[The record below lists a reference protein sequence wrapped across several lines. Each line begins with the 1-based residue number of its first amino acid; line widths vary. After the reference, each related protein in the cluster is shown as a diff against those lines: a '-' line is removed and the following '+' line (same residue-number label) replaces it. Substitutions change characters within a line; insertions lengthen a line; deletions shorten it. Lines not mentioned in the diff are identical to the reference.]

1 MAAKKKLLSNLS
13 CGGAVCAEKNVKK
26 VSDLP
31 PGLYEQRKQ
40 PPSSTGHWIVS
51 KDTRTET

>member
-1 MAAKKKLLSNLS
+1 MFSNLS
-13 CGGAVCAEKNVKK
+13 GGGAVCAEKNVKK

-40 PPSSTGHWIVS
+40 PPAPTGHLDSV
-51 KDTRTET
+51 KGHPH